1 MHNTRLLSIVSA
13 SLCLSAVASAQSVAT
28 LTPQVRNF
36 VTVGDSIVALTN
48 VTIIDG
54 TGSAPKTGQTIVI
67 RGNRIA
73 EVGPAA
79 SVRAPAGARVMQLG
93 GSTVIPGMV
102 GMHDHLFYMA
112 AGGRAYQMSYTG
124 PRLYLASGV
133 TTIRTTGGRSPY
145 AEICTKEA
153 IDAVKAGKLLFIA
166 GQTGVDAAGKVASPG
181 MKEQLEQVMINLL
194 AALKSQGADFS
205 HVAKT
210 TTFVTSISEFRSPEV
225 AAVRAKYLG
234 ANPPANTLVQ
244 IQQLADPAYKVE
256 IEAIAVLP

>member
-1 MHNTRLLSIVSA
+1 MAFLN
-13 SLCLSAVASAQSVAT
+13 
-28 LTPQVRNF
+28 
-36 VTVGDSIVALTN
+36 D
-48 VTIIDG
+48 
-54 TGSAPKTGQTIVI
+54 
-67 RGNRIA
+67 RIA
-73 EVGPAA
+73 PHMFVVKATRMKHTFTLVTLLLLGATVAEAQTLEKNNPPAL
-79 SVRAPAGARVMQLG
+79 SKPAPG
-93 GSTVIPGMV
+93 T
-102 GMHDHLFYMA
+102 
-112 AGGRAYQMSYTG
+112 YTH
-124 PRLYLASGV
+124 V
-133 TTIRTTGGRSPY
+133 
-145 AEICTKEA
+145 
-153 IDAVKAGKLLFIA
+153 VKAGKLLFIA